1 MHRFVTGVCTAVI
14 GLFSAAACAA
24 PHKVMDLRTM
34 ADAAGEFS
42 VSLCTRPS
50 PTGDIPGHAFVV
62 YAHKPPTGNRKV
74 LAIGFTTTSGAAK
87 AALSYNGW
95 LTVADGHLGEERF
108 THMKENCL
116 VTLVDKKVF
125 DKAWSI
131 AHPFAS
137 VPGLETLVWTSD
149 YRLAEND
156 CMTFMTD
163 VAKSLPSV
171 KVPARGAA
179 ELPRPYLRRL
189 IEAN

>member
-1 MHRFVTGVCTAVI
+1 MHGFVAKSCVAVAI
-14 GLFSAAACAA
+14 SFPAAACAA

-34 ADAAGEFS
+34 TDPAGEFS

-50 PTGDIPGHAFVV
+50 PTGNVPGHAFVV

-95 LTVADGHLGEERF
+95 LSVADGHLGEERF
-108 THMKENCL
+108 THMNENCL

-125 DKAWSI
+125 DNAWAI

-137 VPGLETLVWTSD
+137 VPGLATLVWTAD

-156 CMTFMTD
+156 CMTFMIN
-163 VAKSLPSV
+163 VAKTLPSV
-171 KVPARGAA
+171 KVPARGAT

>member
-1 MHRFVTGVCTAVI
+1 
-14 GLFSAAACAA
+14 
-24 PHKVMDLRTM
+24 MDLRTM
-34 ADAAGEFS
+34 TDPAGEFS

-74 LAIGFTTTSGAAK
+74 LAIGFTTTSGPMK

-95 LTVADGHLGEERF
+95 LTAADGHLGEERF
-108 THMKENCL
+108 THMKEKCL
-116 VTLVDKKVF
+116 VTLVDKQAF
-125 DKAWSI
+125 DKAWSVS
-131 AHPFAS
+131 HPFAS
-137 VPGLETLVWTSD
+137 VPGLATLVWSAD

-156 CMTFMTD
+156 CMTFMIN
-163 VAKSLPSV
+163 VAKTLPSV
-171 KVPARGAA
+171 KVPSRGAA